1 MTEIAKLRAESKE
14 EIVGMTLLNAELK
27 KGAKDVV
34 VDCTS

>member
-27 KGAKDVV
+27 KELK
-34 VDCTS
+34 T